1 MNPRRLYRSRTDR
14 QIAGVAGGMAE
25 YLDLDPT
32 LVRVLWIL
40 SVFVGGFT
48 ILLYII
54 LAIVMPL
61 APEGYP
67 GGGRWSPAWGPGAGA
82 PAWGPAAPAQGAWGP
97 TAPAAA
103 WGPAAAPTG
112 DATATDA
119 AGEATAG
126 EATAEGLAAS
136 APDAGAGATEAGT
149 AGWPTGTWGP
159 GTWGAPA
166 TAAPIA
172 AQRRGPGAAVIVG
185 VLLVVFGA
193 IALADTVLPGLAAG
207 AIMGPALLVA
217 LGAALLA
224 GSVRRTAG
232 ER

>member
-67 GGGRWSPAWGPGAGA
+67 GGGRWSPAWGPGTGA

-97 TAPAAA
+97 TAPTAA

-112 DATATDA
+112 DATGNDATSDATEAGAA
-119 AGEATAG
+119 AG
-126 EATAEGLAAS
+126 
-136 APDAGAGATEAGT
+136 APDAGAGPTEAGA
-149 AGWPTGTWGP
+149 AGWATGTWGT

-166 TAAPIA
+166 AAAPIA